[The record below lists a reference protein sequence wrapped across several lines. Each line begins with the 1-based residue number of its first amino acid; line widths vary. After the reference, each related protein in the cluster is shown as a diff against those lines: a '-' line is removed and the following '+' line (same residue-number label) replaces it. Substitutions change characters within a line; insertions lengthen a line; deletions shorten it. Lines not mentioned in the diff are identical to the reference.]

1 MKCGAD
7 DVTLLAHKEAV
18 MRRLDTSG
26 TADDY
31 LSETEARQ
39 LEEGLRI
46 LAKIMAKAMLRKRSV
61 TARSRYE

>member
-1 MKCGAD
+1 
-7 DVTLLAHKEAV
+7 